1 MLEADAVALI
11 KAVYEAGITFW
22 DTAEAYMCQR
32 PDGSTLYNESVLG
45 TAIRTLGL
53 PRDRL
58 QLATKYMPSFHGD
71 TMTPETCIAAAK
83 ASCERLGVESVDLY
97 YVHRFHSKVDVK
109 EQAMAMLAV
118 KEAGLA
124 RRIGVSEFS
133 PRSLR
138 EFHRICPV
146 TCIQNEWS
154 LMNRDLE
161 EELVPTCRELGI
173 GIVACETS
181 RLATATYALIVQ
193 PQLKGSRLSS
203 VMWCFGPPPYFDRLS
218 SLSVAPLRTGHV
230 SRSTLWRRGR
240 QTA

>member
-161 EELVPTCRELGI
+161 
-173 GIVACETS
+173 
-181 RLATATYALIVQ
+181 
-193 PQLKGSRLSS
+193 
-203 VMWCFGPPPYFDRLS
+203 
-218 SLSVAPLRTGHV
+218 
-230 SRSTLWRRGR
+230 
-240 QTA
+240 